1 VTLLPTASI
10 VPAEFSGTILD
21 LLPLDSARG
30 DWRGAALEIMV
41 LAICAGVVAWMAIR
55 FYVGMKNRKK

>member
-10 VPAEFSGTILD
+10 VPAEFSGTTLD
-21 LLPLDSARG
+21 LLPLDLARG
-30 DWRGAALEIMV
+30 DWGGAALEIIV
-41 LAICAGVVAWMAIR
+41 LAICVGVIAWMAIR